1 MQTRRTA
8 AAVAAFL
15 SFLVAILP
23 AGARADEPPPP
34 SAAQPDTAHAERV
47 QRGAEGF
54 GIAVDNGLWGT
65 GFASGLRLE
74 IPFHRHFGLRARGLI
89 AYGPATQPDFDP
101 AVFGG
106 VEVFGRGPVM
116 FGLARLYGGG
126 GVHIGGRP
134 NPADDGDSF
143 GVSGGGH
150 MGIEVF
156 MSPSYS
162 YSVEIGGQGGVH
174 ALQYDAGASV
184 MGGMTWYLGG

>member
-1 MQTRRTA
+1 M
-8 AAVAAFL
+8 
-15 SFLVAILP
+15 
-23 AGARADEPPPP
+23 
-34 SAAQPDTAHAERV
+34 

-106 VEVFGRGPVM
+106 VEIFGRGPVIL
-116 FGLARLYGGG
+116 GLARLYGGG

-134 NPADDGDSF
+134 NPADDGDGF

-150 MGIEVF
+150 MGIELF
-156 MSPSYS
+156 MSPNLS
-162 YSVEIGGQGGVH
+162 YSVEVGGQGGVH
-174 ALQYDAGASV
+174 ALHYDSGASV
-184 MGGMTWYLGG
+184 MGGMTFYIGG